1 MRRNVKL
8 LPLLTGTIRYEKSI
22 STRNRGYGQ
31 FINAPILAYLID
43 TPNGHILYDVG
54 CDYRKLKDP
63 ALRSR
68 YFDSMR
74 PRVEVP
80 VMNEEQRLS
89 RYLAQLSL
97 KPSDHNE
104 NRLVFAEIAGRVK
117 TYRTITACF
126 MIGFTSLT

>member
-1 MRRNVKL
+1 MRRNLKL

-97 KPSDHNE
+97 KPSDIDLILIGH
-104 NRLVFAEIAGRVK
+104 LHFDHAGGLHEMEHSEVH
-117 TYRTITACF
+117 IQ
-126 MIGFTSLT
+126 